1 MTPEQPTTIRRPLG
15 YWPMRFVLWMLSIFR
30 SPLLCRHQWRVHL
43 SYYRVCA
50 KCGRAEFRNS
60 ERGWLLYH

>member
-1 MTPEQPTTIRRPLG
+1 
-15 YWPMRFVLWMLSIFR
+15 MRFVLWMLSIFR